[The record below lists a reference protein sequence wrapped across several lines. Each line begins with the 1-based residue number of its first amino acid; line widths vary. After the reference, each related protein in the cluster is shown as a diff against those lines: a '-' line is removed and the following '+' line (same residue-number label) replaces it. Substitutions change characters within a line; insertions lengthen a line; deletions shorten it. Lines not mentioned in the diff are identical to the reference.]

1 MSDGKKK
8 SGESNADK
16 HDDHLVGGVTHDHD
30 HDGNGHGDGDHNDD
44 GHSDNGKSG
53 VKAKDKAEKE
63 AKKAAEK
70 AEKEAQKASEK
81 AEKDAKAAAEKAA
94 ADKVAAEKAAAEKAA
109 AEKAAAEK
117 AAADKAAAEK
127 AAADKAAAEKAAAE
141 KAAAD
146 KAAAAKAAAEKAA
159 AEKAAAEKAAAEK
172 AAADKAAAEKA
183 AAEKAAAEKAA
194 AEKAAAD
201 KAAAE
206 KAAAEKAAAEKAAAD
221 KAAAEKAA
229 AEEASKHSDLHLG
242 DSTNNKLVGD
252 EHVSIMFGEGG
263 KDVLIGDGGDDR
275 MHGGGGDDTMSGDD
289 GNDTMF
295 GSSTI
300 GGKVD
305 MSKFKVTEAT
315 TAKVT
320 FNYESAGYKNALGVY
335 KIAADGSINGV
346 QILFANASLKGSGGD
361 LISGVSSVDVGVEA
375 GERLGFFVVPNGF
388 SQYGMSQLLSD
399 KSASFKFVGADGK
412 TGNVNGGSELKLVHV
427 GANGAESVVKSA
439 YGTSIFHSV
448 DNGSSGLN
456 GDGIN
461 HVTGTVDNLN
471 GTVKIGF
478 EDLKGGGD
486 KDYDDSIFTVTLGT
500 TNTALL
506 AKEATK
512 VSAKS
517 DKDVM
522 TGGTGDDKMFGMS
535 DDDKMYGGAGD
546 DKMWGNSGNDKMDGG
561 DGNDLISGGK
571 GNEVI
576 SDGAGD
582 DTVLGNSG
590 DDVFIAG
597 EGNDSYDGGSGF
609 DTIDYS
615 GAKNGMSINLNAH
628 VASGFGS
635 DTTKG
640 IEKVIGSNFNDTI
653 DGSKEANIL
662 IGGLGNDT
670 LRGRG
675 GADTLTG
682 GKGNDVFVW
691 AKKDVLSGVDHITDF
706 AKGDRL
712 NLHDLLKGQKYSNIA
727 DVVKVTDTSA
737 GSKVAVKVGASF
749 VDVVVLDNVHGSSA
763 IELQKAGMIL
773 V

>member
-8 SGESNADK
+8 SGNGDGDM
-16 HDDHLVGGVTHDHD
+16 HDDHLVGADTHDHD

-63 AKKAAEK
+63 AKEAAEK
-70 AEKEAQKASEK
+70 AEKEAQKAAEK
-81 AEKDAKAAAEKAA
+81 AEKDAKEAAGKAEKDAKKAAAEKAA
-94 ADKVAAEKAAAEKAA
+94 AD
-109 AEKAAAEK
+109 KAAAEK

-146 KAAAAKAAAEKAA
+146 KAAH
-159 AEKAAAEKAAAEK
+159 
-172 AAADKAAAEKA
+172 D
-183 AAEKAAAEKAA
+183 
-194 AEKAAAD
+194 D
-201 KAAAE
+201 
-206 KAAAEKAAAEKAAAD
+206 D
-221 KAAAEKAA
+221 
-229 AEEASKHSDLHLG
+229 HSDIHIG
-242 DSTNNKLVGD
+242 DGAKNVIAGD
-252 EHVSIMFGEGG
+252 DHDSVIFGEGG
-263 KDVLIGDGGDDR
+263 MDTLTGNGGDDR
-275 MHGGGGDDTMSGDD
+275 MHGGGGDDTMTGDA

-295 GSSTI
+295 GSSTV

-305 MSKFKVTEAT
+305 MTNFKVTEAT

-335 KIAADGSINGV
+335 KIAADGSIGGV
-346 QILFANASLKGSGGD
+346 QILFANASLNGSGGD

-412 TGNVNGGSELKLVHV
+412 TGNVGGGTELKLVHV
-427 GANGAESVVKSA
+427 GASGAETVVKSA

-448 DNGSSGLN
+448 DNGNAGLN
-456 GDGIN
+456 GDSLN

-512 VSAKS
+512 PARAS

-535 DDDKMYGGAGD
+535 DDDKMNGGDGND
-546 DKMWGNSGNDKMDGG
+546 QMWGNSGNDAMDGG
-561 DGNDLISGGK
+561 EGNDHLSGGK
-571 GNEVI
+571 GDDVI
-576 SDGAGD
+576 SDGAGN

-590 DDVFIAG
+590 NDYFVAG
-597 EGNDSYDGGSGF
+597 EGDDSYDGGSGF

-615 GAKNGMSINLNAH
+615 GAKNGLSVNLNAH
-628 VASGFGS
+628 VASGLGS

-640 IEKVIGSNFNDTI
+640 IEKVIGSAFNDYDRGQQGSQRSHRRSWRRQPARPRWRRHA
-653 DGSKEANIL
+653 DG
-662 IGGLGNDT
+662 
-670 LRGRG
+670 R
-675 GADTLTG
+675 
-682 GKGNDVFVW
+682 
-691 AKKDVLSGVDHITDF
+691 
-706 AKGDRL
+706 
-712 NLHDLLKGQKYSNIA
+712 
-727 DVVKVTDTSA
+727 
-737 GSKVAVKVGASF
+737 
-749 VDVVVLDNVHGSSA
+749 
-763 IELQKAGMIL
+763 
-773 V
+773 

>member
-1 MSDGKKK
+1 M
-8 SGESNADK
+8 A
-16 HDDHLVGGVTHDHD
+16 
-30 HDGNGHGDGDHNDD
+30 GN
-44 GHSDNGKSG
+44 
-53 VKAKDKAEKE
+53 
-63 AKKAAEK
+63 
-70 AEKEAQKASEK
+70 
-81 AEKDAKAAAEKAA
+81 
-94 ADKVAAEKAAAEKAA
+94 
-109 AEKAAAEK
+109 
-117 AAADKAAAEK
+117 
-127 AAADKAAAEKAAAE
+127 
-141 KAAAD
+141 
-146 KAAAAKAAAEKAA
+146 
-159 AEKAAAEKAAAEK
+159 
-172 AAADKAAAEKA
+172 
-183 AAEKAAAEKAA
+183 
-194 AEKAAAD
+194 
-201 KAAAE
+201 
-206 KAAAEKAAAEKAAAD
+206 
-221 KAAAEKAA
+221 
-229 AEEASKHSDLHLG
+229 
-242 DSTNNKLVGD
+242 
-252 EHVSIMFGEGG
+252 
-263 KDVLIGDGGDDR
+263 GGDDR
-275 MHGGGGDDTMSGDD
+275 MHGGGGDDTMSGDA

-305 MSKFKVTEAT
+305 MTNFKVTEAA

-320 FNYESAGYKNALGVY
+320 FNYETAGYKNALGVY
-335 KIAADGSINGV
+335 KIAADGSISGV

-361 LISGVSSVDVGVEA
+361 LVSGVSSVDVGVEA
-375 GERLGFFVVPNGF
+375 GERLGFFVVPDGF

-412 TGNVNGGSELKLVHV
+412 TGNVDGGTELKLVHV
-427 GANGAESVVKSA
+427 GATGAETVVKSA
-439 YGTSIFHSV
+439 YGTSIFHSA

-456 GDGIN
+456 GDGLN

-512 VSAKS
+512 AVRAG

-522 TGGTGDDKMFGMS
+522 TGGAGDDKMFGMS
-535 DDDKMYGGAGD
+535 DDDKMDGGAGD
-546 DKMWGNSGNDKMDGG
+546 DQMWGNSGNDAMDGG
-561 DGNDLISGGK
+561 EGNDQISGGK
-571 GNEVI
+571 GDDVI
-576 SDGAGD
+576 AGGSGN

-590 DDVFIAG
+590 NDYFVAG

-615 GAKNGMSINLNAH
+615 GAKNGLSINLNAH

-640 IEKVIGSNFNDTI
+640 IEKVIGSNFGDMI
-653 DGSKEANIL
+653 SGSKEANVL
-662 IGGLGNDT
+662 FGGLGDDN

-691 AKKDVLSGVDHITDF
+691 AKKDVLTGVDHITDF
-706 AKGDRL
+706 AKGDSL
-712 NLHDLLKGQKYSNIA
+712 NLKDLLKSQKYSNIA
-727 DVVKVTDTSA
+727 DVVKITDTSA

-749 VDVVVLDNVHGSSA
+749 VDVVVLDGVHNTSA
-763 IELQKAGMIL
+763 TELHKAGMIL